1 MDGLSSKTMVIMR
14 KEQAND
20 QLILFA
26 FTVSLG
32 NTTKAA
38 SKRRETDIIPNF

>member
-26 FTVSLG
+26 FGLG